1 MRISYILKQVI
12 TNNPVLC
19 WATSTVHGL
28 ASVTTLSL
36 FTAETRHMHVKRFL
50 KQSYLFV
57 SHPLFQALLLTF
69 FGWVVLFPKLT
80 NQLALFSIGCRKMI
94 RRIINSTFKVFKK
107 TNRLRTK
114 IHWRVVL
121 SAATLTTVTI
131 SGVFVF
137 GLIYERVLKDLP
149 HPNTL
154 SSRPVE
160 ATTKIFDRNGQL
172 LYKIFDTQN
181 RTPVSLST
189 IPPYVIE
196 ATLAVEDRHFYTH
209 TGLSLKGILRA
220 LQINLNSDQTPG
232 GSTITQQLIKN
243 ALLSKDKTIE
253 RKVKEAMLA
262 LMVETYYTKDEILEM
277 YFNEV
282 GYGGPTYGIE
292 EAAQYYFNKSVTQL
306 TLGEAALIA
315 GLPVAPSTYSPY
327 GAHPEKSIER
337 QAHVLRRMVED
348 GYITLSQAQTA
359 LNRPLTFATP
369 TNDIKAPHFVMYAKS
384 QLELALGQQN
394 IERAGLNVTT
404 SLDGEIQELAQ
415 KTVNDHLKKLA
426 SLGVG
431 NAAALITKPE
441 TGEVIAMVGSSNYFD
456 IANDGQVNVTLRP
469 RQPGS
474 SIKPLTYA
482 AALERGLTPATII
495 EDTPVT
501 YSIPGSKDYK
511 PVNYDGKFHG
521 KVTLRNALANS
532 YNVPAVKTL
541 DQLGV
546 STLVNKARDMG
557 ITTWDDSS
565 RFGLSLALGAGEV
578 KMVDMAVAYGAFA
591 NGGYRADLNPI
602 MRVTNHQGET
612 LQSNPCLQASQSE
625 LEQCKKRLVV
635 NPAVAFV
642 ISDIL
647 SDNVAR
653 SSAFGR
659 NSVLNIPQHQVAVKT
674 GTTNNLRDNWTFG
687 YTKDYL
693 VATWVGNNNNA
704 PMSRIASGITGASAI
719 WHDIMVALLVDK
731 APQAFTPPNNLVKMS
746 VCPLSP
752 SGVCTA
758 CAQPKEEYFIKGFEP
773 QKPCGTT
780 LIGSNEHME
789 SKEKVGTAL

>member
-1 MRISYILKQVI
+1 ML
-12 TNNPVLC
+12 
-19 WATSTVHGL
+19 
-28 ASVTTLSL
+28 
-36 FTAETRHMHVKRFL
+36 
-50 KQSYLFV
+50 
-57 SHPLFQALLLTF
+57 
-69 FGWVVLFPKLT
+69 FGWLTLISWLISKGALTHKKLRKTIRRLLVLPTKKTLRVFKMSMGLPKKIRWRVLFSAASLT
-80 NQLALFSIGCRKMI
+80 G
-94 RRIINSTFKVFKK
+94 V
-107 TNRLRTK
+107 
-114 IHWRVVL
+114 VVL
-121 SAATLTTVTI
+121 SAFAV
-131 SGVFVF
+131 GVV
-137 GLIYERVLKDLP
+137 YERVLKDLP

-154 SSRPVE
+154 SSRQVE

-172 LYKIFDTQN
+172 LYKIYDTQN
-181 RTPVSLST
+181 RTPVALHQ
-189 IPPYVIE
+189 IPPYLVQ
-196 ATLAVEDRHFYTH
+196 ATLAVEDRQFYTH
-209 TGLSLKGILRA
+209 AGLSLKGILRA
-220 LQINLNSDQTPG
+220 LQINLQSDETPG

-243 ALLSKDKTIE
+243 ALLNKDKTME
-253 RKVKEAMLA
+253 RKVKEAILA

-292 EAAQYYFNKSVTQL
+292 EASQYYFNKSVTQL
-306 TLGEAALIA
+306 SLGEAALLA

-348 GYITLSQAQTA
+348 GYITLAQAQGA
-359 LNRPLTFATP
+359 LTHPLAFATP
-369 TNDIKAPHFVMYAKS
+369 TNDIKAPHFVMYARS
-384 QLELALGQQN
+384 QLELALGEQN
-394 IERAGLNVTT
+394 IERAGLSVTT

-415 KTVNDHLKKLA
+415 KTVNDHLQKLG
-426 SLGVG
+426 SLGVS
-431 NAAALITKPE
+431 NAAALITNPE
-441 TGEVIAMVGSSNYFD
+441 TGEVIAMVGSGNYFD
-456 IANDGQVNVTLRP
+456 ISNDGQVNVTLRP

-474 SIKPLTYA
+474 SIKPITYA

-557 ITTWDDSS
+557 ITTWEDSS

-591 NGGYRADLNPI
+591 NGGYRTDLNPI
-602 MRVTNHQGET
+602 LHVTNHQGKT
-612 LQSNPCLQASQSE
+612 IQSNPCLHLSQSE
-625 LEQCKKRLVV
+625 VEECKKRLVV

-647 SDNVAR
+647 SDNIAR

-659 NSVLNIPQHQVAVKT
+659 NSVLHIPNHQVAVKT

-704 PMSRIASGITGASAI
+704 PMSRVASGITGASAI
-719 WHDIMVALLVDK
+719 WHDIMIALLADK
-731 APQAFTPPNNLVKMS
+731 APQAFSPPGNLVKMS

-752 SGVCTA
+752 SGVCTT

-773 QKPCGTT
+773 QKPCSPA
-780 LIGSNEHME
+780 LIGSNEQPPTTD
-789 SKEKVGTAL
+789 SVALSL

>member
-1 MRISYILKQVI
+1 MLFG
-12 TNNPVLC
+12 
-19 WATSTVHGL
+19 WF
-28 ASVTTLSL
+28 SL
-36 FTAETRHMHVKRFL
+36 FPWLITLGKVARKKLNRAIHRLMVKPITKTYRLVKR
-50 KQSYLFV
+50 S
-57 SHPLFQALLLTF
+57 S
-69 FGWVVLFPKLT
+69 VLSK
-80 NQLALFSIGCRKMI
+80 KI
-94 RRIINSTFKVFKK
+94 R
-107 TNRLRTK
+107 
-114 IHWRVVL
+114 WRVVV
-121 SAATLTTVTI
+121 SAAGFTGVVVTI
-131 SGVFVF
+131 VFVA
-137 GLIYERVLKDLP
+137 GVVYERILKDLP
-149 HPNTL
+149 HPSTL
-154 SSRPVE
+154 SSRQVE

-181 RTPVSLST
+181 RTPIALSQ
-189 IPPYVIE
+189 IPPYLVQ
-196 ATLAVEDRHFYTH
+196 ATLAVEDRQFYTH
-209 TGLSLKGILRA
+209 AGLSLKGILRA
-220 LQINLNSDQTPG
+220 LQINLQSDETPG

-243 ALLSKDKTIE
+243 ALLNKDKTME
-253 RKVKEAMLA
+253 RKAKEALLA

-292 EAAQYYFNKSVTQL
+292 EASQYYFNKSVSQL
-306 TLGEAALIA
+306 SLGEAALLA

-327 GAHPEKSIER
+327 GAHPEKSLER
-337 QAHVLRRMVED
+337 QTHVLRRMVED
-348 GYITLSQAQTA
+348 GYITLAQAQGA
-359 LNRPLTFATP
+359 LAHPLAFATP
-369 TNDIKAPHFVMYAKS
+369 TNDIKAPHFVMYARA
-384 QLELALGQQN
+384 QLELALGEQN
-394 IERAGLNVTT
+394 IERAGLSVTT
-404 SLDGEIQELAQ
+404 SLDGKIQELAQ
-415 KTVNDHLKKLA
+415 KTINTHLEKLA
-426 SLGVG
+426 SLGVS

-441 TGEVIAMVGSSNYFD
+441 TGEVIAMVGSGDYFD
-456 IANDGQVNVTLRP
+456 IAHDGQVNVTLRP

-474 SIKPLTYA
+474 SIKPITYA

-612 LQSNPCLQASQSE
+612 IQSNPCLHLSQSE
-625 LEQCKKRLVV
+625 FEQCKKRLVV

-647 SDNVAR
+647 SDNIAR

-659 NSVLNIPQHQVAVKT
+659 NSVLYIPNHQVAVKT

-693 VATWVGNNNNA
+693 VATWVGNNDNT

-719 WHDIMVALLVDK
+719 WHDIMIALLADK
-731 APQAFTPPNNLVKMS
+731 APQAFNPPGNLVKMS

-752 SGVCTA
+752 SGACTT
-758 CAQPKEEYFIKGFEP
+758 CTQPKEEYFIKGFEP
-773 QKPCGTT
+773 QKPCSPA
-780 LIGSNEHME
+780 LIGSSEHSKTSE
-789 SKEKVGTAL
+789 SVALSL